1 MNQQISVDDAF
12 PVYQRRCGELF
23 NETLLLRAQ
32 VEVLERQISSLE
44 AERSRLMKELEVFG
58 VQPQPNA
65 PVTSEC

>member
-1 MNQQISVDDAF
+1 MGTQISVEEAF

-44 AERSRLMKELEVFG
+44 AENSRLMKELEVFG
-58 VQPQPNA
+58 VQPNA